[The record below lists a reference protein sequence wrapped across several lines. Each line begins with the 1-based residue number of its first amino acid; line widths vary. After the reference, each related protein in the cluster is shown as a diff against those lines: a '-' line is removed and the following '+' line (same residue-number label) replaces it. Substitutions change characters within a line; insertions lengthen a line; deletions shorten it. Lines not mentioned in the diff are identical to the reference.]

1 MTESQ
6 AFSQLVKNSHLDG
19 KQRNAAWALFKAKG
33 YAEAAAFVQKIEDAI
48 PPAPE
53 PLTLRSAPLPYR
65 TWGKDLIDES
75 SFEQMNAAMS
85 LPVSVAG
92 ALMPDAHKGYGLPIG
107 GVLAVDSAVI
117 PYAVGVDIACRMM
130 LSVFPVEAD
139 VLDKDEKPLLQN
151 ALVDNTTFGAG
162 GAGLHSGKYDHP
174 LLDQSNWQAT
184 SLLRSLRE
192 TAIHQIGT
200 SGTGNHFVEWGALT
214 ILPSDFSPLSMSVR
228 NGRPTEVPAPEGS
241 PGGMAEGS
249 GEGFLNLKPGKY
261 LALLSHSGSR
271 GVGYKI
277 AEHYSTLAMW
287 QMPGLP
293 ESVKHL
299 AWLMLDSEAGQEYWH
314 AMHLAGEFASAN
326 HHIIHEQVAKAAGL
340 TPVAAIENHHNFAW
354 KEMVKIDGRKQ
365 EAIVHRKGATPAG
378 NGVLGIIPGTMAD
391 EGYVVSGK
399 GEPQSLNSAS
409 HGGGRIMSR
418 NQAKKTINPRDQ
430 QKMLKERGIKL
441 IGGGLDEAPQAY
453 KQIAQVIQA
462 QSDLVDIIGKF
473 QPRLV
478 RMATDE
484 PLWKRKP
491 APSGI
496 VDQEGD

>member
-1 MTESQ
+1 MSDSQ

-19 KQRNAAWALFKAKG
+19 KQRNEAWALFKAKG
-33 YAEAAAFVQKIEDAI
+33 YTEAAAFVQKIEDAV
-48 PPAPE
+48 PLAPE
-53 PLTLRSAPLPYR
+53 PLAIRPEPLPYR
-65 TWGKDLIDES
+65 TWGKELIDEAS
-75 SFEQMNAAMS
+75 HEQMNSAMR

-107 GVLAVDSAVI
+107 GVLAVDNAVI

-130 LSVFPVEAD
+130 LTVYPVGAEA
-139 VLDKDEKPLLQN
+139 LDKDENSLLQN

-214 ILPSDFSPLSMSVR
+214 IQSADNP
-228 NGRPTEVPAPEGS
+228 
-241 PGGMAEGS
+241 
-249 GEGFLNLKPGKY
+249 LNLKPGKY

-299 AWLMLDSEAGQEYWH
+299 AWLSLDSEAGQEYWH

-354 KEMVKIDGRKQ
+354 KETVKVDGKKQ

-378 NGVLGIIPGTMAD
+378 AGVLGIIPGTMAD

-399 GEPQSLNSAS
+399 GLAASLNSAS
-409 HGGGRIMSR
+409 HGGGRMMSR

-430 QKMLKERGIKL
+430 QKILKERGIKL
-441 IGGGLDEAPQAY
+441 IGGRLDEAPQAY

-491 APSGI
+491 APTGI